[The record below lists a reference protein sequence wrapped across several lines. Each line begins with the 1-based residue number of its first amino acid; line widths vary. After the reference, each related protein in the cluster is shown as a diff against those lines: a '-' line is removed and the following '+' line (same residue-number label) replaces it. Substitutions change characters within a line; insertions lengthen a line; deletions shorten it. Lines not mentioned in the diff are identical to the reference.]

1 MAELD
6 EDCKAIIKLLDEHL
20 IPNSSQEFEAMV
32 FYHKMKGDYYR
43 YMAEYTLS
51 DAKEGIAKECE
62 QAYLN
67 ATESANEL
75 ASTHPIKLGLALNF
89 SVFYYEIK
97 SDSKKACELAKEAF
111 DSAIAELDHLKE
123 ESYKDSTLIMQLLR
137 DNLTLWTS
145 ETEAEEN

>member
-51 DAKEGIAKECE
+51 DAKEGIANVPGQDGRGSNGDKKDGKVTTGVN
-62 QAYLN
+62 LV
-67 ATESANEL
+67 
-75 ASTHPIKLGLALNF
+75 IRRGLVTFGGVRLP
-89 SVFYYEIK
+89 
-97 SDSKKACELAKEAF
+97 
-111 DSAIAELDHLKE
+111 
-123 ESYKDSTLIMQLLR
+123 
-137 DNLTLWTS
+137 
-145 ETEAEEN
+145 